1 MIIKKVLEIVRQVET
16 LSLEEQL
23 SLIAFLAEKAR
34 QTYQPSKARRH
45 WREICGAAPYPL
57 TGKDAQAWVSHA
69 RQEDDQ
75 ARQSHSGGKL

>member
-34 QTYQPSKARRH
+34 QTY
-45 WREICGAAPYPL
+45 
-57 TGKDAQAWVSHA
+57 
-69 RQEDDQ
+69 
-75 ARQSHSGGKL
+75 